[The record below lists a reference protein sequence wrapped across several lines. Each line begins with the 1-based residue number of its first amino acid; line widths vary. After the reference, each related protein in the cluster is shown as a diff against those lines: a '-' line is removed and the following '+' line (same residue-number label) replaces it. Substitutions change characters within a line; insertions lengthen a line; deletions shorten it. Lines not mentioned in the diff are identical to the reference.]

1 MKRILFIL
9 SLLPGVLYS
18 QTESEEVSHRFYLI
32 GDAGNDT
39 TSGQTLLNL
48 KARLKDDPL
57 STVIF
62 LGDNVYHQGLE
73 IGNPK
78 SLTYL
83 KSEKKLLSQLSVVQN
98 FGGNVYFVPGNH
110 DWKAGKWQGLKAI
123 TKMSKYI
130 EENLDLTSIRNKNEQ
145 NFVPTA
151 GFPGPF
157 TTTIA
162 DGVRIIVI
170 DSQWGLQ
177 KQLFHPVGRNKSS
190 RKTLEELYGEID
202 SLLNLAS
209 MNKELVIFAAHH
221 PIYTIGEH
229 NSRKEPLRFLV
240 NYTPLQLFGLLGLN
254 RWLIQDV
261 HQPRYRRYR
270 ENILRLFDKYN
281 NIIYV
286 AGHEHNL
293 QYFNRGMNRYI
304 VSGSGSKISAIRKKV
319 EACTYYNDK
328 QRGYFI
334 VTVYKNGKIEIGTE
348 TEDGAYFKVEKY

>member
-9 SLLPGVLYS
+9 TLLPCVLYS
-18 QTESEEVSHRFYLI
+18 QTETEEVVHRFYLI

-39 TSGQTLLNL
+39 ISGQTLLNL
-48 KARLKDDPL
+48 KARLKSDSL
-57 STVIF
+57 ATVIF

-73 IGNPK
+73 ICNPK
-78 SLTYL
+78 SLKYL
-83 KSEKKLLSQLSVVQN
+83 NSEKKLLSQLNVVQN
-98 FGGNVYFVPGNH
+98 FSGNVYFIPGNH

-123 TKMSKYI
+123 ENVSKYI
-130 EENLDLTSIRNKNEQ
+130 EENLDLTSIRNKRGQ
-145 NFVPTA
+145 NFVPSA

-157 TTTIA
+157 TSTIA
-162 DGVRIIVI
+162 DGVRIIAI

-177 KQLFHPVGRNKSS
+177 KQFFHPVGRTQSS
-190 RKTLEELYGEID
+190 RKTLKRLYQEID

-209 MNKELVIFAAHH
+209 HNKELVIFAAHH

-229 NSRKEPLRFLV
+229 NLRKEPLRFLI
-240 NYTPLQLFGLLGLN
+240 NYTPFQLFGLLGLN

-261 HQPRYRRYR
+261 HQPRYRKYR
-270 ENILRLFDKYN
+270 ENILRICDKYS

-304 VSGSGSKISAIRKKV
+304 VSGSGSKISCIRKR
-319 EACTYYNDK
+319 EGDCTYYNDK

-334 VTVYKNGKIEIGTE
+334 ITIFKNGRIEIGTE
-348 TEDGAYFKVEKY
+348 TEDGVYYNVEKY